1 MSKGK
6 GTTSNRR
13 WASSVFVHTLP
24 SAFVRAYP
32 STSQPSASALAT
44 LTAAHTD
51 LREAPNDLDDA
62 LSDPREALSNP
73 NDLLTAA
80 QRVPPRGSPLRPA
93 RRDGAVAEGRA
104 RATAEGHAGERNE
117 EWVEAACCVA
127 CSLRHVAYSVRRV
140 ACSARYVAL
149 FIRTYS
155 QDAVMC
161 LVNSIIRSDRM

>member
-62 LSDPREALSNP
+62 LSDPREALTNP

-104 RATAEGHAGERNE
+104 RATAEGRAGERNE
-117 EWVEAACCVA
+117 ERVEASMLRRLLSAACRLLCTA
-127 CSLRHVAYSVRRV
+127 RRLLRMIRRLV
-140 ACSARYVAL
+140 H
-149 FIRTYS
+149 TYP
-155 QDAVMC
+155 
-161 LVNSIIRSDRM
+161 

>member
-13 WASSVFVHTLP
+13 QAFFVHTLP

-51 LREAPNDLDDA
+51 LREALNDLDDA
-62 LSDPREALSNP
+62 LSDPHEALSNP

-117 EWVEAACCVA
+117 ERVEAACCVA
-127 CSLRHVAYSVRRV
+127 CSLRHVACSVRRV
-140 ACSARYVAL
+140 AL
-149 FIRTYS
+149 FILYVPIVET
-155 QDAVMC
+155 
-161 LVNSIIRSDRM
+161 L